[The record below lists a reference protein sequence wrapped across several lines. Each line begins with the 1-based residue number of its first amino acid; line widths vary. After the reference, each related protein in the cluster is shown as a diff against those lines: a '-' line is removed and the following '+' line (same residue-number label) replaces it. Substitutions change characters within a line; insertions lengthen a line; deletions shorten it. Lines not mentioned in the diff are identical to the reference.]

1 VEIKPEDLVVGAEL
15 VCTKSNSKLYEVGGV
30 YKVASAEKSISV
42 VRLTSDKSLGDIWS
56 IDCIRRIGKKYK
68 DWDVQFK
75 LKQNKYATSLKH
87 SQKDISM
94 LITKTERLTALV
106 DRTTTYK
113 VSSTIWDE
121 LTDFRGH
128 TTEQSLAY
136 AISSGDCTALMSTD
150 EVLEVIVEHDSTIE
164 EH

>member
-1 VEIKPEDLVVGAEL
+1 
-15 VCTKSNSKLYEVGGV
+15 
-30 YKVASAEKSISV
+30 
-42 VRLTSDKSLGDIWS
+42 
-56 IDCIRRIGKKYK
+56 
-68 DWDVQFK
+68 
-75 LKQNKYATSLKH
+75 
-87 SQKDISM
+87 M

-113 VSSTIWDE
+113 VSSTIWNE

-150 EVLEVIVEHDSTIE
+150 EVLEVITEHDSTIE